1 MGVYKCYPNSIY
13 NNGGNGGGGGGGGGG
28 GTANAIQGAAENM
41 PLSLAKENLT
51 VYLNDGGWNVAVG
64 FLVLPYVDIDI
75 RQGVTLEYRVI
86 QGGTDASAKYRFAL
100 YEMDDSTE
108 FNNENTYNLIALGA
122 VNNPAGVYGT
132 CRESLQV
139 VANVD
144 KLSSSKKY
152 AVVML
157 TDSSSF
163 WNYTGVILGGVTN
176 SSFDNLP
183 HIRGHI
189 IYPPSVDA
197 SADDSTLQSVKI
209 GAWTVDKI
217 PYFRIVSG
225 ALTDR
230 KM

>member
-1 MGVYKCYPNSIY
+1 MGIYTNYPDSIY
-13 NNGGNGGGGGGGGGG
+13 DNGAGGGGGGGI
-28 GTANAIQGAAENM
+28 ADAIQGAAENM
-41 PLSLAKENLT
+41 PLALAKEALN

-64 FLVLPYVDIDI
+64 FLVLPSVDIDI
-75 RQGVTLEYRVI
+75 TDGVTLEYRVL

-100 YEMDDSTE
+100 YEMDDNTE
-108 FNNENTYNLIALGA
+108 FDNENVYNLVALGS

-144 KLSSSKKY
+144 KLSAAKKY

-157 TDSSSF
+157 TDSSNF
-163 WNYTGVILGGVTN
+163 WTYTGVILGGVTH
-176 SSFDNLP
+176 SGFDNFP
-183 HIRGHI
+183 HLSGHI
-189 IYPPSVDA
+189 IDPPSVDA

-225 ALTDR
+225 SLTNR

>member
-1 MGVYKCYPNSIY
+1 MSIYKDCSIY
-13 NNGGNGGGGGGGGGG
+13 NGGGNGGGGGGI
-28 GTANAIQGAAENM
+28 ADSIQGAAENM
-41 PLSLAKENLT
+41 PLALAKESLQ

-64 FLVLPYVDIDI
+64 FLLLPSVDIDI
-75 RQGVTLEYRVI
+75 TDGVTLEYRVL
-86 QGGTDASAKYRFAL
+86 QGGTDANAKYRFAL

-108 FNNENTYNLIALGA
+108 FDNENTYNLIALGS

-139 VANVD
+139 VANTD

-157 TDSSSF
+157 TDSSNF
-163 WNYTGVILGGVTN
+163 WTYTGVILGGVTH
-176 SSFDNLP
+176 SGFDNFP
-183 HIRGHI
+183 HLSGHI
-189 IYPPSVDA
+189 SDPPGVDA
-197 SADDSTLQSVKI
+197 AASDPTLQSVKI

-217 PYFRIVSG
+217 PYFRVVSG

>member
-1 MGVYKCYPNSIY
+1 MGIYSGYPNSIY
-13 NNGGNGGGGGGGGGG
+13 NNGGGGGGG

-41 PLSLAKENLT
+41 PLSLAKESLQ

-64 FLVLPYVDIDI
+64 FLVLPSVDIDI
-75 RQGVTLEYRVI
+75 TDGVTLEYRVL

-108 FNNENTYNLIALGA
+108 FDNENTYNLIALGA
-122 VNNPAGVYGT
+122 VNNPAGLYGT

-139 VANVD
+139 ITNTD
-144 KLSSSKKY
+144 KLSASKKY

-157 TDSSSF
+157 TDSSNF
-163 WNYTGVILGGVTN
+163 WTYTGVILGGVTH
-176 SSFDNLP
+176 SGFDNFP
-183 HIRGHI
+183 HLSGHI
-189 IYPPSVDA
+189 IDPPSVDA
-197 SADDSTLQSVKI
+197 SADDTTLQSVKI

-217 PYFRIVSG
+217 PYFRVVSG

>member
-1 MGVYKCYPNSIY
+1 MGVYSGYPNSIY
-13 NNGGNGGGGGGGGGG
+13 NNGGNGGGGGGGGG
-28 GTANAIQGAAENM
+28 TADAIQGAAENM
-41 PLSLAKENLT
+41 PLALAKESLQ

-64 FLVLPYVDIDI
+64 FLVLPSVDIDI
-75 RQGVTLEYRVI
+75 TDGVTLEYRVL

-100 YEMDDSTE
+100 YEMDDNAE
-108 FNNENTYNLIALGA
+108 FDNENLYNLVALGS

-144 KLSSSKKY
+144 KLSAAKKY

-157 TDSSSF
+157 TDSSNF
-163 WNYTGVILGGVTN
+163 WTYTGVILGGVTH
-176 SSFDNLP
+176 SGFDNFP
-183 HIRGHI
+183 HLSGHI
-189 IYPPSVDA
+189 IDPPSVDA

>member
-1 MGVYKCYPNSIY
+1 MGLYTNYPDSIY
-13 NNGGNGGGGGGGGGG
+13 NNGGNGGGGGGI
-28 GTANAIQGAAENM
+28 ADAIQGAAENM
-41 PLSLAKENLT
+41 PLSLAKESLQ

-64 FLVLPYVDIDI
+64 FLVLPSVDIDI
-75 RQGVTLEYRVI
+75 SDGVTLEYRVI

-108 FNNENTYNLIALGA
+108 FSNENTYNLIALGA
-122 VNNPAGVYGT
+122 VNNPAGLYGT

-144 KLSSSKKY
+144 KLSASKKY

-157 TDSSSF
+157 TDASNF
-163 WNYTGVILGGVTN
+163 WIYTGVILSGVTN
-176 SSFDNLP
+176 SVYNNFP
-183 HIRGHI
+183 HVSGHI
-189 IYPPSVDA
+189 IDPPSVDA
-197 SADDSTLQSVKI
+197 SASDATLQTVKI

-217 PYFRIVSG
+217 PYFRVLSG
-225 ALTDR
+225 SLTNR

>member
-1 MGVYKCYPNSIY
+1 MGIYFSDSIY
-13 NNGGNGGGGGGGGGG
+13 NDGGNGGGGGGG

-41 PLSLAKENLT
+41 PLALAKESLQ

-64 FLVLPYVDIDI
+64 FLLLPSVDIEITD
-75 RQGVTLEYRVI
+75 GVTLEYRVL

-108 FNNENTYNLIALGA
+108 FDNENTYNLIALGS

-144 KLSSSKKY
+144 KLSAAKKY

-157 TDSSSF
+157 TDSSNF
-163 WNYTGVILGGVTN
+163 WTYTGVILGGVTH
-176 SSFDNLP
+176 SGFDNFP
-183 HIRGHI
+183 HLSGHI
-189 IYPPSVDA
+189 IDPPSVDA

-217 PYFRIVSG
+217 PYFRVVSG

>member
-1 MGVYKCYPNSIY
+1 MGVYTNYPDSIY
-13 NNGGNGGGGGGGGGG
+13 NNGGNGGGGGGGGI
-28 GTANAIQGAAENM
+28 ADAIQGAAENM
-41 PLSLAKENLT
+41 PLSLAKESIT

-64 FLVLPYVDIDI
+64 FLVLPSVDIDI
-75 RQGVTLEYRVI
+75 SQGVSLEYRVI

-108 FNNENTYNLIALGA
+108 FTSANTYNLIALGS

-144 KLSSSKKY
+144 KLSASKKY

-157 TDSSSF
+157 TDTSNF
-163 WNYTGVILGGVTN
+163 WTYTGVILAGVTN
-176 SSFDNLP
+176 SGFNNLP
-183 HIRGHI
+183 YLSGHI
-189 IYPPSVDA
+189 VDPPAVDA
-197 SADDSTLQSVKI
+197 SASDATLQSVKI
-209 GAWTVDKI
+209 GAWNVDKV

-225 ALTDR
+225 SLTDR

>member
-1 MGVYKCYPNSIY
+1 MGLYTNYPNSIY
-13 NNGGNGGGGGGGGGG
+13 NNGGNGGGGGGGGGI
-28 GTANAIQGAAENM
+28 ADAIQGAAENM
-41 PLSLAKENLT
+41 PVALAKESIT

-64 FLVLPYVDIDI
+64 FLVLPSVDIDI
-75 RQGVTLEYRVI
+75 SQGVSLEYRVI

-100 YEMDDSTE
+100 YEMDSTTE
-108 FNNENTYNLIALGA
+108 FANENTYNLIALGT
-122 VNNPAGVYGT
+122 VNNPSGNYGT

-144 KLSSSKKY
+144 KLSASKKY

-157 TDSSSF
+157 TDSSNF
-163 WNYTGVILGGVTN
+163 WTYTGVILGGITN
-176 SSFDNLP
+176 SGFNNLP
-183 HIRGHI
+183 YLSGHI
-189 IYPPSVDA
+189 VNPPAVDA
-197 SADDSTLQSVKI
+197 SASDATLQSVKI
-209 GAWTVDKI
+209 GAWNVDKI

>member
-1 MGVYKCYPNSIY
+1 MGVYSGYPNSIY
-13 NNGGNGGGGGGGGGG
+13 NNGGNGGGGGGGGI
-28 GTANAIQGAAENM
+28 ADAIQGAAENM
-41 PLSLAKENLT
+41 PLTLAKESLQ
-51 VYLNDGGWNVAVG
+51 VYLNDGSWNVAVG
-64 FLVLPYVDIDI
+64 FLLLPSVDIDI
-75 RQGVTLEYRVI
+75 TDGVTLEYRVL

-108 FNNENTYNLIALGA
+108 SANENTYNLIAIGA

-139 VANVD
+139 VANAD
-144 KLSSSKKY
+144 KLSASKKY

-157 TDSSSF
+157 TDSSNF
-163 WNYTGVILGGVTN
+163 WTYTGVVLAGVTN
-176 SSFDNLP
+176 SVYGNFP
-183 HIRGHI
+183 HISGHI
-189 IYPPSVDA
+189 IDPPSVDA
-197 SADDSTLQSVKI
+197 SASDATLQSVKI

-217 PYFRIVSG
+217 PYFRVVSG

>member
-1 MGVYKCYPNSIY
+1 MGVYTGYPNSIY
-13 NNGGNGGGGGGGGGG
+13 GNGGGGGGS
-28 GTANAIQGAAENM
+28 GTADAIQGAAENM
-41 PLSLAKENLT
+41 PLALAKESLQ

-64 FLVLPYVDIDI
+64 FLVLPSVDIDI
-75 RQGVTLEYRVI
+75 TDGVTLEYRVI

-108 FNNENTYNLIALGA
+108 FSNENTYNLIALGT
-122 VNNPAGVYGT
+122 VNNPSGLYGT

-144 KLSSSKKY
+144 KLSASKKY

-157 TDSSSF
+157 TDSSNF
-163 WNYTGVILGGVTN
+163 WTYTGVILGGVTHSGFGN
-176 SSFDNLP
+176 FP
-183 HIRGHI
+183 HLSGHI
-189 IYPPSVDA
+189 IDPPSVDA
-197 SADDSTLQSVKI
+197 SADDTTLQSVKI

-217 PYFRIVSG
+217 PYFRVVSG

-230 KM
+230 NM

>member
-1 MGVYKCYPNSIY
+1 MGIYSGYPNSIY
-13 NNGGNGGGGGGGGGG
+13 NNGGNGGGGGGGGG
-28 GTANAIQGAAENM
+28 TADAIQGAAENM
-41 PLSLAKENLT
+41 PLSLAKESLQ
-51 VYLNDGGWNVAVG
+51 VYLNNGGWNVAVG
-64 FLVLPYVDIDI
+64 FLVLPSVDIDI
-75 RQGVTLEYRVI
+75 TDGVTLEYRVL

-108 FNNENTYNLIALGA
+108 FDNENTYNLIALGA

-144 KLSSSKKY
+144 KLSAAKKY

-157 TDSSSF
+157 TDSSNF
-163 WNYTGVILGGVTN
+163 WTYTGVILGGVTH
-176 SSFDNLP
+176 SGFDNFP
-183 HIRGHI
+183 HLSGHI
-189 IYPPSVDA
+189 IDPPSVDA

-209 GAWTVDKI
+209 GVWTVDKI
-217 PYFRIVSG
+217 PYFRVVSG
-225 ALTDR
+225 ALTNR

>member
-1 MGVYKCYPNSIY
+1 MGIYTNYPDSIY
-13 NNGGNGGGGGGGGGG
+13 DNGAGGGGG

-41 PLSLAKENLT
+41 PLALAKESLQ

-64 FLVLPYVDIDI
+64 FLLLPSVDIEITD
-75 RQGVTLEYRVI
+75 GVTLEYRVL

-108 FNNENTYNLIALGA
+108 FDNENTYNLIALGS

-144 KLSSSKKY
+144 KLSAAKKY

-157 TDSSSF
+157 TDSSNF
-163 WNYTGVILGGVTN
+163 WTYTGVILGGVTH
-176 SSFDNLP
+176 SGFDNFP
-183 HIRGHI
+183 HLSGHI
-189 IYPPSVDA
+189 IDPPSVDA

-217 PYFRIVSG
+217 PYFRVVSG